1 MISKDFFQ
9 ALKDLEELKG
19 INAQELVFALE
30 TALTSAYKKN
40 YGEGKSALVKLNPEK
55 NTIRIYSF
63 KTVVENV
70 EDSDKEIS
78 LEDAKLLKKNIQ
90 IGDTIEQEEA
100 TKEFGR
106 IAAQTAKQVMMQK
119 IREFEGKQLILKMAE
134 RQEQLAMTQVKRID
148 IDGNVFVEIDG
159 IEAVMPKNEQMKGE
173 KFSIG
178 DKVKVYVK
186 KLKENVKNVQLIVSR
201 SDLNLVRK
209 LFEVE
214 IPEIQNG
221 DLEIMSI
228 SRDAGNR
235 SKVSIHTSNKDL
247 DPIGACVGN
256 KGLRINSITNELNGE
271 KIDLV
276 LYSEN
281 PAQYIANALSPAKV
295 LQVEINET
303 LQTSKVIVPDEKL
316 SLAIGKDG
324 QNVRL
329 AAKLTGWKID
339 VKPQS
344 AIEQLDDIV
353 NESEIEAAEISEDS
367 FIDDM
372 FDIDS
377 I

>member
-19 INAQELVFALE
+19 INAEELVGALE

-40 YGEGKSALVKLNPEK
+40 YGEGKSALVKLNLEK
-55 NTIRIYSF
+55 NTIRIYSY
-63 KTVVENV
+63 KTVVETV
-70 EDSDKEIS
+70 EDPDKELS
-78 LEDAKLLKKNIQ
+78 LEEAKQLKKNIK

-119 IREFEGKQLILKMAE
+119 IREFEGRHLIQKMSQ
-134 RQEQLAMTQVKRID
+134 RQEQLAITEVRRVD
-148 IDGNVFVEIDG
+148 IDGNVFVELDG
-159 IEAVMPKNEQMKGE
+159 IEALMPKNEQMKGE
-173 KFSIG
+173 KYVVGS
-178 DKVKVYVK
+178 KLKVYVK
-186 KLKENVKNVQLIVSR
+186 KFNENAKNFQLIVSR
-201 SDLNLVRK
+201 SDINLVKK
-209 LFEVE
+209 LFEAE
-214 IPEIQNG
+214 IPEIING
-221 DLEIMSI
+221 IIEIKSI

-235 SKVSIHTSNKDL
+235 SKVSLYCADSNI

-256 KGLRINSITNELNGE
+256 KGMRINNITNELNGE

-303 LQTSKVIVPDEKL
+303 LKTSKVIVPDDKL
-316 SLAIGKDG
+316 SLAIGKYG
-324 QNVRL
+324 QNVTL

-339 VKPQS
+339 VKPES
-344 AIEQLDDIV
+344 AYQQIDDIDFV
-353 NESEIEAAEISEDS
+353 NDETPEISEDS
-367 FIDDM
+367 FGDDI
-372 FDIDS
+372 FDIEDL
-377 I
+377 